1 MKFILFDIS
10 DNKKN
15 IVRDLYINDSKKTK
29 IREIVFSRNF
39 LKKLTYDKKGIFKR
53 FKFNYLN
60 KKFIKII
67 KKGLENNKFKWY
79 YFLST
84 NFNNEEKK
92 FLKIKLQSL
101 LGYEYIIESEMNK
114 NLEKYIDDYSK
125 ANNKKENEIKILLVY
140 NQNRNINLLLIKSLI
155 EKYKFVSIY
164 LKEKPSNYIL
174 KQINNINNSYGS
186 TIDFVKNE
194 KKSLKEFDIVYFVNL
209 RRDDFSKFRLN
220 KKTLVIDEKTELDDR
235 YNSNIIYLDDFL
247 KANTEQETTQNLIKK
262 YGKLEASNIIKNLN

>member
-10 DNKKN
+10 DNKQH